1 MDAVLSEDAIR
12 RIRLR
17 SQQLEPRNESRDVAS
32 IVARVFGIQAQEV
45 SAANIGIQA
54 RSRGLTIRDIDQSR
68 FSSRSIIR
76 TWCMRGT
83 LHYLA
88 SEDVFWLLSLCG
100 STFVSR
106 SRKRLNDLGFNDNLA
121 ETAIEII
128 LDSVKK
134 HGPQTRT
141 EIIETLLNHGISFDR
156 KGQAP
161 YHLIR
166 RAALLGH
173 IYEAAP
179 KGKEEAFGL
188 LGDWVDLKPLEKEN
202 SMLHALAH
210 RYLSAY
216 QPATIEDLS
225 SWSKLPMRRLRKA
238 WATLDPITTE
248 VTSGK
253 NPMKMLTKD
262 LELERGNER
271 PSVRLLPAF
280 DNYLL
285 GYSNRK
291 HAVSNEDEPRI
302 WPGGGII
309 RPTVIYDG
317 RVIATWKF
325 GRHKKR
331 SFVLI
336 TPFDTIH
343 PDINY
348 LLGVE
353 VNELSRFLGKDYNYE
368 NI

>member
-1 MDAVLSEDAIR
+1 
-12 RIRLR
+12 
-17 SQQLEPRNESRDVAS
+17 
-32 IVARVFGIQAQEV
+32 
-45 SAANIGIQA
+45 
-54 RSRGLTIRDIDQSR
+54 
-68 FSSRSIIR
+68 
-76 TWCMRGT
+76 MRGT
-83 LHYLA
+83 LHYLS
-88 SEDVFWLLSLCG
+88 SEDVSWLLSLCG

-134 HGPQTRT
+134 HGPQTRA
-141 EIIETLLNHGISFDR
+141 EIIETLLNHGMTFDR
-156 KGQAP
+156 NGQAP

-173 IYEAAP
+173 ICEVVP
-179 KGKEEAFGL
+179 KGKEEAFGSL
-188 LGDWVDLKPLEKEN
+188 DDWVALKPLEKEN
-202 SMLHALAH
+202 SMLHALAL

-238 WATLDPITTE
+238 WATLDPMTTE

-262 LELERGNER
+262 LELECGNER

-285 GYSNRK
+285 GYSNRE
-291 HAVSNEDEPRI
+291 HAVSNEDESKV

-325 GRHKKR
+325 GRRKKDL
-331 SFVLI
+331 SIFI
-336 TPFDTIH
+336 TPFNTIH
-343 PDINY
+343 PDIDS
-348 LLGVE
+348 LLEIE
-353 VNELSRFLGKDYNYE
+353 VDELSRFFGKQHKYE
-368 NI
+368 YI